1 MKNFMTTQL
10 SSESARSSN
19 LNKEDEIDLLA
30 LVDKLLDRKWF
41 ILIITTIFAL
51 GSIFYTSTTAPVY
64 RATAMLQ
71 VEKKSPGLAGIGEM
85 AEMFAGESEAVTE
98 IELLR
103 SRMVLGRTIE
113 RLGLDTVIEP
123 VYFPMVGE
131 AFSRRFDGLAG
142 ELAPQKISGYAWGGE
157 ELTVAEFVVP
167 NNMYGKPFILTVTQ
181 DGYTLS
187 YRGTELLQGK
197 LGESSSSNGIHLQV
211 KTLLA
216 HPDTRFILTQ
226 NRRLTTIKN
235 LQKILGVSE
244 RGRQSG
250 IISAS
255 LENTNPADAVAIL
268 NAISEN
274 YVLQNVARNA
284 AEASKSL
291 DFLREQLPEIK
302 QQLERAEELFNKYQV
317 SAQSVNILAETEAL
331 LKQMVEI
338 EAQISQ
344 LQLQRAEVERRFRPD
359 HPTYQALVNQLAE
372 LEQRKQGFQNQVT
385 NLPATQQELLRLRR
399 DVEVSTE
406 IYTQMLNAIQELDI
420 VRAGTIGNARIVDD
434 AEVDIEEPVK
444 PQKALIVIISTLL
457 GGMISIIIVLIQA
470 AINRGVVNPE
480 QIEELGLPV
489 YAAIPYS
496 DEQEKLEKRFGRK
509 FKGTATDVDSHLLA
523 VTNSAALSIE
533 ALRGLRTSIH
543 FAMLEAK
550 NNILMISG
558 PSPSVGKSFV
568 SANLAA
574 VIAQS
579 GQKVLLIDAD
589 MRKGY
594 VHKMFRLK
602 SDSGLSDYLI
612 GRLDR
617 SQLEITTEVE
627 NLSIIGHGTVP
638 PNPSELLM
646 SQKFVDLMQE
656 LSASY
661 DLIII
666 DTPPIL
672 AVTDAAIVGKQAGA
686 TLMVTRFA
694 TNPLKEIE
702 IAARRFERNGIDIK
716 GVIFNGVERK
726 GSGYGY
732 GYYNYE
738 YKSASS

>member
-1 MKNFMTTQL
+1 MTTQL
-10 SSESARSSN
+10 PSESPRPRS

-30 LVDKLLDRKWF
+30 LFGKLLDRKWF
-41 ILIITTIFAL
+41 IVIVTAIFAF
-51 GSIFYTSTTAPVY
+51 GGIFYALTAAPVY

-71 VEKKSPGLAGIGEM
+71 VEKKTPGLAGIGEM

-103 SRMVLGRTIE
+103 SRLVLGRAIE
-113 RLGLDTVIEP
+113 QLGLDTVIKP
-123 VYFPMVGE
+123 VYFPVIGE
-131 AFSRRFDGLAG
+131 AIARRFQGLPD
-142 ELAPQKISGYAWGGE
+142 ELAESIISGYAWGGE
-157 ELTVAEFVVP
+157 ELTLAEFTVP
-167 NNMYGKPFILTVTQ
+167 DNMYAQTFTFVATN
-181 DGYTLS
+181 DGYVLL
-187 YRGTELLQGK
+187 YKNMELLRGSVGQ
-197 LGESSSSNGIHLQV
+197 LVESDGIRIQV
-211 KTLLA
+211 KTLKA
-216 HPDTRFILTQ
+216 HADTEFTVVK
-226 NRRLTTIKN
+226 NRKLSTIKEI
-235 LQKILGVSE
+235 QKILGVSE

-255 LENTNPADAVAIL
+255 LDDTSPIKAVATL
-268 NAISEN
+268 NAITEN

-291 DFLREQLPEIK
+291 EFLQNQLPEIK
-302 QQLERAEELFNKYQV
+302 KQLERAEELFNKYQV

-359 HPTYQALVNQLAE
+359 HPTYQALVSQLAE

-385 NLPATQQELLRLRR
+385 SLPATQQELLRLRR

-444 PQKALIVIISTLL
+444 PQKALIVVIATLL
-457 GGMISIIIVLIQA
+457 GGMFSVGIVLIQA
-470 AINRGVVNPE
+470 AVNRGVENPE

-509 FKGTATDVDSHLLA
+509 FKGTVADVDSHLLA

-602 SDSGLSDYLI
+602 SDAGLSDYLI

-617 SQLEITTEVE
+617 RQLETSTEVE

-646 SQKFVDLMQE
+646 SQKFADLMQE

-661 DLIII
+661 DLVII

-672 AVTDAAIVGKQAGA
+672 AVTDAAIVGKQVGA

-726 GSGYGY
+726 GNGYGYGY

-738 YKSASS
+738 YTSEK

>member
-1 MKNFMTTQL
+1 MTKQNI
-10 SSESARSSN
+10 SESTIPRSV
-19 LNKEDEIDLLA
+19 NKEDEIDLLA
-30 LVDKLLDRKWF
+30 LIGRLLDRKWF
-41 ILIITTIFAL
+41 IVIITALFAFGGIFTAL
-51 GSIFYTSTTAPVY
+51 TTAPVY
-64 RATAMLQ
+64 RANAMLQ
-71 VEKKSPGLAGIGEM
+71 VEKKTPGLAGIGEM
-85 AEMFAGESEAVTE
+85 AEMFSGESEAVTE

-103 SRMVLGRTIE
+103 SRLVLGRAIE
-113 RLGLDTVIEP
+113 QLGLDIIIEP
-123 VYFPMVGE
+123 VHFPLVG
-131 AFSRRFDGLAG
+131 AAISRKFQGFPG
-142 ELAPQKISGYAWGGE
+142 ELAEPLIRGYAWGGE
-157 ELTVAEFVVP
+157 ELTIAEFNVP
-167 NNMYGKPFILTVTQ
+167 DVYYSETFILEVSNS
-181 DGYTLS
+181 GF
-187 YRGTELLQGK
+187 ELLLDNNKILSGK
-197 LGESSSSNGIHLQV
+197 VGELSEQSGVRLQV
-211 KTLLA
+211 KSLTA
-216 HPDTRFILTQ
+216 HVGTRFKVEKL
-226 NRRLTTIKN
+226 RRLSAIKS
-235 LQKILGVSE
+235 LQEDLNVSE
-244 RGRQSG
+244 RGQKSG
-250 IISAS
+250 IVLATFDDRDYTRGIS
-255 LENTNPADAVAIL
+255 VL
-268 NAISEN
+268 NAITEN
-274 YVLQNVARNA
+274 YVLQNVSRNA
-284 AEASKSL
+284 AEASTSL
-291 DFLREQLPEIK
+291 DFLRKQLPEIK
-302 QQLERAEELFNKYQV
+302 QQLEVAENHFNKYQV

-331 LKQMVEI
+331 LTQMVEI

-344 LQLQRAEVERRFRPD
+344 LQLQRAEVERRFRPE
-359 HPTYQALVNQLAE
+359 HPTYQALINQLHE
-372 LEQRKQGFQNQVT
+372 LEQRKQSFQNQVT

-399 DVEVSTE
+399 DVEVTTE

-420 VRAGTIGNARIVDD
+420 VRAGTIGNVRVVDD
-434 AEVDIEEPVK
+434 AEVDVEEPVK
-444 PQKALIVIISTLL
+444 PQKVLIVVIATML
-457 GGMISIIIVLIQA
+457 GGMLSIGLVLLQA
-470 AINRGVVNPE
+470 AINRGVENPE

-496 DEQEKLEKRFGRK
+496 DGQEMLERRFGRK
-509 FKGTATDVDSHLLA
+509 FKGAVANNDSHLLA
-523 VTNSAALSIE
+523 ITNSADLSIE

-602 SDSGLSDYLI
+602 SDVGLSDYLI
-612 GRLDR
+612 GRLHR
-617 SQLEITTEVE
+617 EQLEIDTEIE

-646 SQKFVDLMQE
+646 SQKFADLMSD
-656 LSASY
+656 LSSKY
-661 DLIII
+661 DVVII

-672 AVTDAAIVGKQAGA
+672 AVTDAAIVGKQVGA

-726 GSGYGY
+726 ASSYGYGY

-738 YKSASS
+738 YKSND